1 MKVKKGKQDWRIASE
16 IELIYKTKVK
26 ASERPQIT
34 SSKATYKLALQSW
47 NPNKIEFLEQ
57 FKVLLLNKANRVL
70 GIYEASTGGI
80 TATTVD
86 LRLLFTAALKAKA
99 TALIML
105 HNHPSGK
112 AFPSTADKVM
122 TKKVK
127 DAGVILDIEVVDH
140 LIITPDG
147 YYSFA
152 DNGIM

>member
-1 MKVKKGKQDWRIASE
+1 MKRKKEKEDWRIASE

-34 SSKATYKLALQSW
+34 SSVTAYKLALKSW

-70 GIYEASTGGI
+70 GIYKVSTGGI

-112 AFPSTADKVM
+112 TLPSTVDKQI
-122 TKKVK
+122 TKRIKE
-127 DAGVILDIEVVDH
+127 AGTILDIEIVDH
-140 LIITPDG
+140 LIITPES
-147 YYSFA
+147 YYSFM

>member
-1 MKVKKGKQDWRIASE
+1 MKTKKEKEDWRIASE

-26 ASERPQIT
+26 ASERPHIN
-34 SSKATYKLALQSW
+34 SSGTAYKLALKSW
-47 NPNKIEFLEQ
+47 NPDKIEFLEQ
-57 FKVLLLNKANRVL
+57 FKILLLNKANRVL
-70 GIYEASTGGI
+70 GIYEMSTGGI

-99 TALIML
+99 TAIIML

-112 AFPSTADKVM
+112 ALPSIADKLI

-127 DAGVILDIEVVDH
+127 EAGTILDIEVVDH
-140 LIITPDG
+140 LIITPES

-152 DNGIM
+152 DNGNM

>member
-1 MKVKKGKQDWRIASE
+1 MKTKKGKEDWRIASE

-70 GIYEASTGGI
+70 GIYEMSTGGI

-99 TALIML
+99 TAIIML

-112 AFPSTADKVM
+112 ALPSPADKVM

-127 DAGVILDIEVVDH
+127 DAGIILDIEVVDH
-140 LIITPDG
+140 LIITPES